1 MKRILFLL
9 YICCCCLS
17 ISAADTHTILRVE
30 LKDGTSND
38 YVLADRPRIS
48 FEGDKVVFL
57 CKSISTSYTRENIQ
71 NFVFLEDSNTGFQE
85 LKAGDTRISYSI
97 EAGKVTIE
105 GITENENLNIYSI
118 SGQQCQPSVNYSS
131 NRAEILL
138 TPLPNG
144 YYIINIGNKQ
154 SIKIIKK

>member
-17 ISAADTHTILRVE
+17 VSAADTNTILRVE
-30 LKDGTSND
+30 LKDGTNND
-38 YVLADRPRIS
+38 YMLAERPRIS

-57 CKSISTSYTRENIQ
+57 CKSISTSYVRENIQ
-71 NFVFLEDSNTGFQE
+71 NFVFLEDNNTGIQE
-85 LKAGDTRISYSI
+85 LRAGDTRISYSI
-97 EAGKVTIE
+97 EAEKVTIE
-105 GITENENLNIYSI
+105 GIAENEIINIYSI
-118 SGQQCQPSVNYSS
+118 SGQQCQPPVNYSS
-131 NRAEILL
+131 NQAEILL